1 MLTNLQSKQGS
12 EGTTGPCS
20 APCQLRWL
28 KGQLHL
34 AWTRVAQRLGP
45 RSIQTSPTHTSGDW
59 GWGDSH
65 SCELTQL
72 LLLGYL
78 SPPLCGHSSIEA
90 SGRQTSYVMGIPR
103 QVSREQQPGRSCI
116 TFYDLPS
123 TVTQGHFLHILSIG
137 CESSWANSHSRGGE
151 RLHLGGCSVH

>member
-45 RSIQTSPTHTSGDW
+45 GSIQSSPTHTSGGW

-65 SCELTQL
+65 SCGLTQL
-72 LLLGYL
+72 LLLGHL
-78 SPPLCGHSSIEA
+78 SPPLCSHSSMEA
-90 SGRQTSYVMGIPR
+90 SGSQNSYVMGL
-103 QVSREQQPGRSCI
+103 VS
-116 TFYDLPS
+116 
-123 TVTQGHFLHILSIG
+123 QGKSLERATTWQKLYYLLWPTI
-137 CESSWANSHSRGGE
+137 NSHPRSLSPHSIHWMWVVMGHLTFKGRGE
-151 RLHLGGCSVH
+151 TPPWRL